1 MIDIDV
7 SFSEAV
13 RRAKEEVSTEAS
25 AVESERSSLLFTLK
39 MEQYT
44 CVMRNEAI
52 LRFVGERVIIMKSL
66 DRSSTRRRQR

>member
-1 MIDIDV
+1 M

-13 RRAKEEVSTEAS
+13 RRAKEEASTEAS
-25 AVESERSSLLFTLK
+25 AVESERSSLLFTLN

-52 LRFVGERVIIMKSL
+52 LRFVGERVIMMKL
-66 DRSSTRRRQR
+66 IDNRSTRRRRR